1 MTYDL
6 VVVGGG
12 PAGVAGALTAA
23 LAGLRVALVDSGL
36 RLGGQYFRHAA
47 DPKPAPGLDRFL
59 RQARALDARA
69 DVLLRH
75 QVWAVSREPDGDLLV
90 HCATRDTAAPT
101 GRSGTGDERAV
112 VLRARRLLIA
122 TGAHDRPLPFPG
134 WDLPGVL
141 TAGGAQALLKGGGVV
156 AGRRIVVSGTGPF
169 LLPVA
174 SGLAGAGARVLGVY
188 EANGGLG
195 LARNP
200 VLALGKAGEAAG
212 YAAALARHRVP
223 YRTRQAVVAAH
234 GEREVEAVTI
244 ARLDHDWNVTAAHVV
259 ECDAVAVGYGFVPQI
274 ELGTQLGCRTRHDV
288 DGSPVLSVDATLRT
302 TVPGV
307 WAAGEPVG
315 VGGWRL
321 AELEGRLAGRA
332 IVADA
337 RTGAAPGARTGP
349 DSGVRTDA
357 ATGPRT
363 GAAADLRTGA
373 AADGRAGPE
382 GVPVSGGAAAVVP
395 PLFARRR
402 ERWRA
407 FGEAL
412 QRAYPVKSG
421 WQGWLRDDTLVCR
434 CEEVPLARVREAQ
447 ALGATDARS
456 VKLLARP
463 GMGWCQ
469 GRICGYAVSCL
480 AGERPQPPRRPIAQP
495 VTLGALASLTAP
507 DGGSG
512 GGSGGA
518 TAPDGSSGG
527 ATVPDGS
534 SGGATAPDDDLAH

>member
-6 VVVGGG
+6 VVIGGG

-23 LAGLRVALVDSGL
+23 LAGLRVALLDSSV

-69 DVLLRH
+69 EVLPRH
-75 QVWAVSREPDGDLLV
+75 QVWSVTREPDGDLVV
-90 HCATRDTAAPT
+90 HCVTRGADAT
-101 GRSGTGDERAV
+101 ERQV

-141 TAGGAQALLKGGGVV
+141 TAGGAQALLKGNGVV

-174 SGLAGAGARVLGVY
+174 TGLAAAGARVLGVL

-195 LARNP
+195 LARHP
-200 VLALGKAGEAAG
+200 LLALAKAGEAAG
-212 YAAALARHRVP
+212 YAASLARHRVP

-234 GEREVEAVTI
+234 GEREVEAVTV
-244 ARLDHDWNVTAAHVV
+244 ARLDQDWNVLSTRVV
-259 ECDAVAVGYGFVPQI
+259 ACDTVAVGYGFVPQI
-274 ELGTQLGCRTRHDV
+274 ELATQLGCATRNDV
-288 DGSPVLSVDATLRT
+288 DGSPVLDVDAAQRT
-302 TVPGV
+302 SVPGV
-307 WAAGEPVG
+307 WAAGEPTG
-315 VGGWRL
+315 VGGWL
-321 AELEGRLAGRA
+321 LSETEGRIAGRA
-332 IVADA
+332 VVADSRSSQA
-337 RTGAAPGARTGP
+337 
-349 DSGVRTDA
+349 DSG
-357 ATGPRT
+357 
-363 GAAADLRTGA
+363 L
-373 AADGRAGPE
+373 
-382 GVPVSGGAAAVVP
+382 
-395 PLFARRR
+395 LLRRR
-402 ERWRA
+402 ERGRA

-412 QRAYPVKSG
+412 QRAYPVKPG

-447 ALGATDARS
+447 DLGATDARS
-456 VKLLARP
+456 IKLLARP

-480 AGERPQPPRRPIAQP
+480 AGEPQRPPRRPIAQP
-495 VTLGALASLTAP
+495 VTLGALAEL
-507 DGGSG
+507 
-512 GGSGGA
+512 
-518 TAPDGSSGG
+518 
-527 ATVPDGS
+527 
-534 SGGATAPDDDLAH
+534 PDDSDLPDVPPTH